1 MKKFIFSTGNQSKL
15 FKATVLTALT
25 LCLPTMASAYNANEN
40 KVEMGEQKADHITGT
55 VTDTNGEPVIGAT
68 VKIVGSG
75 NGTVTDVN
83 GKFTLNATQNTILHV
98 SSVGFAPKEVK
109 VVGSSLNI
117 VLKED
122 TNMLSEVVAIG
133 YGNQRKQDLSTAVAS
148 VKIDQS
154 MKSRPSNL
162 ASMLQGAMPGV
173 MVQNNGGD
181 PLSEA
186 SLSIRGRGS
195 RGTDHSYN
203 SGDGVL
209 YIVDGVPGAPYNIED
224 IETITVLKDA
234 ASAAIYGASVG
245 SGGVVVITTKQ
256 AKEGK
261 VKVNFNISK
270 SIKSA
275 INLPTT
281 LTAEQYNKV
290 WADAVKIYG
299 GKLPSTANPAIYPY
313 GNVTRTDW
321 VDAIFRKGY
330 LEHYAIS
337 FSGGTGSLKGFAS
350 ISYDKDT
357 GILKNTFANK
367 LGSKGNIDFQINK
380 WLKLSE
386 QVTYQLT
393 DGQGNIGTG
402 HEGVLP
408 NAIFF
413 PRSAT
418 LYDTDEEGNI
428 LYDEYKHPLYHG
440 TTPRWAAAKGIS
452 GYGEFRNPLA
462 MLQRLDQKRPT
473 HKLFSTTSL
482 ELKPITALTL
492 KSQFTSGLIDTEFDE
507 FIHKIPEPGNQSEE
521 NRHNIEH
528 SRLSNWL
535 WENTATYAEV
545 FGKHHLS
552 VMAGF
557 TMKYDNYKSYG
568 IYTTGYV
575 QEDRHS
581 STLGQA
587 SDWSKYKPSE
597 NLWEESMMSFFG
609 RIGYSWKD
617 RYFATASV
625 RRDATSKLYKKNN
638 SGIFPAVS
646 GSWKISSEPF
656 FAPIRNIVSLF
667 KLRASWGQVGNVAL
681 VPRYSWN
688 VPLGTTEWPIIYGK
702 NLDNIVY
709 GTYAESIGTKNLK
722 WETTEQWGV
731 GLDLGLFNNE
741 LSLTIDYFNKHT
753 KDLIEKVPVTSVA
766 GIAVEPYGNVGNVV
780 NKGWEFGANYQKKI
794 HGFAFGLNAN
804 LATVHNEVLD
814 LGARGTLEHDVV
826 VNSQRPLRST
836 VGHPWYSFYVLK
848 TNGIFQTQDEI
859 NNYKWTDPK
868 TGISNII
875 QPNAKPGDLKYVDF
889 NNDGKINADDNQY
902 MGSYMP
908 KITFGFGGNASY
920 KGVDFSIQFQGVGLS
935 TIYNGFKQM
944 ALTGRQ
950 QGGNMLSSIL
960 NAWDYDKTS
969 GIPRLAL
976 ISDPNGNFTNPSD
989 FYLENGSYLRLK
1001 NITVGYTCPKSI
1013 TQLLGVTNTTIRFY
1027 LNCENL
1033 LTITDYTGIDPEV
1046 GNFGIDAGT
1055 YPISR
1060 SFNFGI
1066 NFNF

>member
-1 MKKFIFSTGNQSKL
+1 MKKFIFSVGNKNKL
-15 FKATVLTALT
+15 FKVTALTALT
-25 LCLPTMASAYNANEN
+25 LCLPAMASAYNANAN
-40 KVEMGEQKADHITGT
+40 KVEMSQQKADHITGT

-68 VKIVGSG
+68 IKIVGSS

-98 SSVGFAPKEVK
+98 SSVGFSPKEVK

-261 VKVNFNISK
+261 IKVNFNISK

-337 FSGGTGSLKGFAS
+337 FSGGTSNLKGFAS

-357 GILKNTFANK
+357 GILNNTFANK

-393 DGQGNIGTG
+393 NGQGNIGTG

-528 SRLSNWL
+528 SRLNNWL
-535 WENTATYAEV
+535 WENIATYAEV
-545 FGKHHLS
+545 FGNTQAILHH
-552 VMAGF
+552 
-557 TMKYDNYKSYG
+557 
-568 IYTTGYV
+568 ITGTQTYHCINIKV
-575 QEDRHS
+575 AVYIWSHRH
-581 STLGQA
+581 
-587 SDWSKYKPSE
+587 
-597 NLWEESMMSFFG
+597 
-609 RIGYSWKD
+609 
-617 RYFATASV
+617 
-625 RRDATSKLYKKNN
+625 
-638 SGIFPAVS
+638 
-646 GSWKISSEPF
+646 
-656 FAPIRNIVSLF
+656 
-667 KLRASWGQVGNVAL
+667 
-681 VPRYSWN
+681 
-688 VPLGTTEWPIIYGK
+688 
-702 NLDNIVY
+702 
-709 GTYAESIGTKNLK
+709 
-722 WETTEQWGV
+722 
-731 GLDLGLFNNE
+731 
-741 LSLTIDYFNKHT
+741 
-753 KDLIEKVPVTSVA
+753 
-766 GIAVEPYGNVGNVV
+766 
-780 NKGWEFGANYQKKI
+780 
-794 HGFAFGLNAN
+794 
-804 LATVHNEVLD
+804 
-814 LGARGTLEHDVV
+814 
-826 VNSQRPLRST
+826 
-836 VGHPWYSFYVLK
+836 
-848 TNGIFQTQDEI
+848 
-859 NNYKWTDPK
+859 
-868 TGISNII
+868 
-875 QPNAKPGDLKYVDF
+875 
-889 NNDGKINADDNQY
+889 
-902 MGSYMP
+902 
-908 KITFGFGGNASY
+908 
-920 KGVDFSIQFQGVGLS
+920 
-935 TIYNGFKQM
+935 
-944 ALTGRQ
+944 
-950 QGGNMLSSIL
+950 
-960 NAWDYDKTS
+960 
-969 GIPRLAL
+969 
-976 ISDPNGNFTNPSD
+976 
-989 FYLENGSYLRLK
+989 
-1001 NITVGYTCPKSI
+1001 
-1013 TQLLGVTNTTIRFY
+1013 
-1027 LNCENL
+1027 
-1033 LTITDYTGIDPEV
+1033 
-1046 GNFGIDAGT
+1046 
-1055 YPISR
+1055 
-1060 SFNFGI
+1060 
-1066 NFNF
+1066 